1 MLRLEWDGPVEKIDM
16 TSREEWRAAV
26 QALADE
32 GTSQELDALA
42 ERMRAEVTAA
52 GQALGDCLDA
62 PAGLGQ
68 AARYAL
74 VELGPASVEGLL
86 STPDFPDPSNRS
98 WFLARL
104 LEAELQTRA
113 RVRARLIAALDD
125 QAWLPDPR
133 SGPYMESYPP
143 RRRVCDEAYVA
154 MRALTH
160 PEEDQVGFSID
171 SQQFLHMPVELK
183 DAAIA
188 RAKSTHVW
196 NQSPPDPSD
205 D

>member
-1 MLRLEWDGPVEKIDM
+1 M

-26 QALADE
+26 QARADE
-32 GTSQELDALA
+32 GTAQQLQDLA
-42 ERMRAEVTAA
+42 SHMHAQVKGP

-62 PAGLGQ
+62 PDGLGQ
-68 AARYAL
+68 AARFAL
-74 VELGPASVEGLL
+74 IELGPAAVEGLL
-86 STPDFPDPSNRS
+86 STPDFSEPVHRS
-98 WFLARL
+98 WYLERL
-104 LEAELQTRA
+104 LEAELQVRA

-125 QAWLPDPR
+125 AAWLPDPR
-133 SGPYMESYPP
+133 DGPYMESYPP

-160 PEEDQVGFSID
+160 PEEDQVGFDVESE
-171 SQQFLHMPVELK
+171 QFLHMPVHLK
-183 DAAIA
+183 DEAIL

-196 NQSPPDPSD
+196 NLSPPDPND